1 MLLFLLVLKT
11 YKILTITT
19 ATILTQL
26 LFFFLRSPGKTVS
39 IKQGAHV
46 YLYFWQTHVKKVC
59 HKRVETEVT
68 ADTVECVVIIK

>member
-11 YKILTITT
+11 YERLAITT
-19 ATILTQL
+19 ATIFTQL
-26 LFFFLRSPGKTVS
+26 LFFKLPGKTVS
-39 IKQGAHV
+39 NKQGAHV
-46 YLYFWQTHVKKVC
+46 YLYFWQTHVKNVC